1 MSKIDVSIWG
11 IRAGFEDGG
20 IFHSH
25 NFAEVKELQKDKF
38 RGLADLSRPK
48 NSYMINRTVAHT
60 VVTIIHTDIFEFS
73 VSGTP
78 RSGYIAIS
86 LIFDKNKAL
95 ASSPKS
101 FLQQF
106 VQWYKQVQG
115 NTRVNNFTAEQIQGI
130 VNQLT
135 LVDSML
141 GDVPGK
147 KAIAYSNET
156 ELDEHLTGGSKYVP
170 FEETIF
176 YDPTINFA
184 QSGLKNELIP
194 IATVID
200 SVEKEEEK
208 RRIEEEQN
216 SIKKQQITEKELVL
230 SELSKLGR
238 IDEMIEVFD
247 KFQYNFSLSPSIR
260 NEVETV
266 KQRRAEAIQS
276 QEERRK
282 AEEISRLI
290 NEGNLVIASAKYET
304 LRDRSRLSEQ
314 EHRLI
319 ATHKSEVRRK
329 SEKERMELEKAEKTA
344 RKKKAFKI
352 YSIVGVF
359 ALLVSLSVFS
369 FVLKIPL
376 SFYDADG
383 DKIAN
388 SEDPCPNEPGELKG
402 CPDSDKDGIIDSE
415 DDCPNDF
422 GKLNGCPDS
431 DKDGLTD
438 KEEEQKGTNPKEK
451 DTDGDSVNDKEDDCP
466 IEKGIKENNGCKKV
480 GKVREEPEPVV
491 TDDSDNQLVVILFK
505 GEKYQG
511 KKGFTTKTGLAFG
524 SPGSM
529 PFYRFEGGKLLKKEP
544 DGTKWKEVTN
554 QKDITF
560 FLKSNNIKKI
570 APSSNETVK
579 PTNPTGGSVKKVDK
593 KNDSADPNPPSNKKE
608 KPEFSNKERL
618 RNMYNSL
625 KDKESLTSKELR
637 AWNDL
642 FEPFNKNRHVYKE
655 DSEIDIWDS
664 KIRKKDVEKN

>member
-1 MSKIDVSIWG
+1 MSRIDVSIWG
-11 IRAGFEDGG
+11 IRAGFEEGG

-25 NFAEVKELQKDKF
+25 NFADVKELQKDKF

-48 NSYMINRTVAHT
+48 NSYMINRTSAHT

-78 RSGYIAIS
+78 RSGYVAIS

-135 LVDSML
+135 LVDSTL
-141 GDVPGK
+141 RDVPGK

-176 YDPTINFA
+176 YDPTINFG
-184 QSGLKNELIP
+184 QSGLMNEVIP
-194 IATVID
+194 MTTVIGTI
-200 SVEKEEEK
+200 EKEEEK

-216 SIKKQQITEKELVL
+216 KIKKQQITEKELVL
-230 SELSKLGR
+230 SELKKLGR

-276 QEERRK
+276 QEEQRK

-290 NEGNLVIASAKYET
+290 KEKNYELAFAKFE
-304 LRDRSRLSEQ
+304 LFREKSRLSAQEQ
-314 EHRLI
+314 RMMQVYKDDL
-319 ATHKSEVRRK
+319 RK
-329 SEKERMELEKAEKTA
+329 KNILEQKEREKAENTA

-369 FVLKIPL
+369 FVLEIPL
-376 SFYDADG
+376 SFYDSDD

-388 SEDPCPNEPGELKG
+388 SEDKCPELPGTING

-415 DDCPNDF
+415 DECPDEN
-422 GKLNGCPDS
+422 GKLNGCPDTDEDGIS
-431 DKDGLTD
+431 DDDEKSQELD
-438 KEEEQKGTNPKEK
+438 PKKK
-451 DTDGDSVNDKEDDCP
+451 DTDGDGVNDKDDKCP
-466 IEKGIKENNGCKKV
+466 KIKGTKENNGCKEK
-480 GKVREEPEPVV
+480 KPEEKMPRPVV
-491 TDDSDNQLVVILFK
+491 ADVDVNKKVTITYKGIKYSIKEGFRTKNGMTFNGSNWRFK
-505 GEKYQG
+505 SNKWEKEP
-511 KKGFTTKTGLAFG
+511 T
-524 SPGSM
+524 PGSGNWESATQNDIV
-529 PFYRFEGGKLLKKEP
+529 YVLSKCA
-544 DGTKWKEVTN
+544 TKISGN
-554 QKDITF
+554 
-560 FLKSNNIKKI
+560 
-570 APSSNETVK
+570 SNEKTK
-579 PTNPTGGSVKKVDK
+579 PTTPTGGSEKKVDK
-593 KNDSADPNPPSNKKE
+593 KIASADPNPPSNKKE

-618 RNMYNSL
+618 KNKYYLL
-625 KDKESLTSKELR
+625 KDKESLTIEELK

-642 FEPFNKNRHVYKE
+642 FNPFNTNRDLYKE
-655 DSEIDIWDS
+655 DSEIDNWDS
-664 KIRKKDVEKN
+664 KIRKKVVKKN